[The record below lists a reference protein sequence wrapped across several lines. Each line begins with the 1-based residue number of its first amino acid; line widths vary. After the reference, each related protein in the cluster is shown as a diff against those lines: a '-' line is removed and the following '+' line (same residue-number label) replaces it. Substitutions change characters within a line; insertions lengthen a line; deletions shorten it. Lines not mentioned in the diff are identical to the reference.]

1 MSPWMV
7 MPAEAGR
14 AIICVYVYMYNPVKK
29 FLSSSMREVVQS
41 TQQIAGLSLQEGYQI
56 EDRVLVVLLIS

>member
-1 MSPWMV
+1 

-29 FLSSSMREVVQS
+29 FLSSSMGSSPKYS
-41 TQQIAGLSLQEGYQI
+41 TDSW
-56 EDRVLVVLLIS
+56 LVPPRRISNRRPSVGCAVN